1 MMLVDAEPIE
11 AHPIG
16 EFELIE
22 VIVIELV
29 ADFGVVQ
36 VLRNINPYAAVLV
49 LEVLGQVPIRHQ
61 MEPGKFH
68 MLSFVCFRGAWP
80 PFRSGVRRGG

>member
-1 MMLVDAEPIE
+1 MMLVDAEAVV

-16 EFELIE
+16 ELELVE
-22 VIVIELV
+22 VVIVKLV
-29 ADFGVVQ
+29 ADFGVVE
-36 VLRNINPYAAVLV
+36 VLRNVDPYAAVLV

-68 MLSFVCFRGAWP
+68 MLSFCPRRVAA
-80 PFRSGVRRGG
+80 FRSGVRRGG